1 MEWKL
6 VSRVANPWG
15 QVPVSGGGQAVNPR
29 VQEYMAN
36 VAAAAARRD
45 CVSRRHHYVPQAY
58 MKAWSPDGKRVR
70 VLDTIN
76 GFDRLRG
83 LRDTCV
89 RENFYR
95 VTDPLGAPHNQAE
108 AMLSVI
114 DDETARLLRL
124 LRGWEPDDDMDFD
137 DFMSLAVVLAF
148 QRNRTPQRRRL
159 LEAQDTWMRKRAL
172 QETPT
177 LTTTGF
183 VGSLFHSAYGAADE
197 HSTRQLELWD
207 DPQARLITSDQPVIL
222 STDAS
227 GRAPST
233 LTSQYL
239 WWPISPSRLLALSQN
254 LQPQKIVHRILA
266 RREVDRLRAAVIRN
280 AEAAVIALPQDTD
293 LPAGRSLRRRPQ
305 LSVDCT
311 PIDPKARRCRIEL
324 GTGYGA
330 ETLDRTCR
338 PLCAM
343 VAMK

>member
-1 MEWKL
+1 MDWTL

-15 QVPVSGGGQAVNPR
+15 QIPMSGGGQAVNPR
-29 VQEYMAN
+29 VQGYMAN
-36 VAAAAARRD
+36 VAVTAARRD
-45 CVSRRHHYVPQAY
+45 CVSRRHHYVPQSY
-58 MKAWSPDGKRVR
+58 MKAWSFDGKRVR
-70 VLDTIN
+70 VLDTVN
-76 GFDRLRG
+76 GLDRPQG
-83 LRDTCV
+83 LRATCV

-95 VTDPLGAPHNQAE
+95 VTDPLGSPHNQAE

-124 LRGWEPDDDMDFD
+124 LREWKPDDDLDFD

-148 QRNRTPQRRRL
+148 QRNRTPQRKRL
-159 LEAQDTWMRKRAL
+159 LEAQDTWMRTRAL

-177 LTTTGF
+177 LTTTKF
-183 VGSLFHSAYGAADE
+183 VASLFQSAYGAADE

-207 DPQARLITSDQPVIL
+207 DPQSRFITSDQPVIL

-227 GRAPST
+227 GCSPST

-239 WWPISPSRLLALSQN
+239 WWPLSPSRLLVLSQN
-254 LQPQKIVHRILA
+254 LQPRKVIHRTLT

-280 AEAAVIALPQDTD
+280 AEATIIALPHDTD

-305 LSVDCT
+305 LSVDCKSV
-311 PIDPKARRCRIEL
+311 DPKARRCRIEL

-330 ETLDRTCR
+330 ETLDRTCL

-343 VAMK
+343 VARG